1 MKVSHVF
8 NNYFLKLVIW
18 CISLSTDSHYWLLLG
33 HNLRKKRMVLA
44 FICFIYS
51 MFVLNIIL

>member
-33 HNLRKKRMVLA
+33 HNLRENGTRFYLL
-44 FICFIYS
+44 Y
-51 MFVLNIIL
+51 L